1 VTAILSSNE
10 HIYEFEHNL
19 GSVKAYETN
28 QLESN
33 APIEDARAEAKCLLT
48 SGWYV

>member
-1 VTAILSSNE
+1 MTAILSSKE
-10 HIYEFEHNL
+10 HTYEFEPSY
-19 GSVKAYETN
+19 GSIKAYETN

-33 APIEDARAEAKCLLT
+33 VPIEDTRAEAKCLLT